1 MAYPDKDTAEFWN
14 LVAQGY
20 RQLAEK
26 PPKFLAPGSSIEG
39 FMLKA
44 KDAEAKAMDLDNN
57 GHLAMPTEAFE
68 ESLRKKEAEMKAC
81 GAELLEPKR
90 SVSEDVW
97 RRVLGLD

>member
-1 MAYPDKDTAEFWN
+1 MAYPKEGTAEFWN

-20 RQLAEK
+20 RQLVEN
-26 PPKFLAPGSSIEG
+26 PPKFLAPGSTIEG

-44 KDAEAKAMDLDNN
+44 EEAEAKAESIRKPVEIPK
-57 GHLAMPTEAFE
+57 PTEAFE

-81 GAELLEPKR
+81 GAKLLEPRR